1 MDVFATPARDRL
13 YDAGLLI
20 LRLVTGCFM
29 MTHGLPKL
37 AKLTGSE
44 TIEFADPFGVGPA
57 TSLGLTVF
65 AEVVCSFLII
75 LGLFTRLAVVPLAVT
90 MAVAFFYIHM
100 ADPFGAKEMA
110 GLYLTVYV
118 FLGIAGSGRF
128 SIDHLIWK
136 RKNPRGNYYTTT

>member
-20 LRLVTGCFM
+20 LRIVVGCFM

-37 AKLTGSE
+37 AMLTGNE
-44 TIEFADPFGVGPA
+44 PIQFADPFGVGPTA
-57 TSLGLTVF
+57 SLALTVF

-75 LGLFTRLAVVPLAVT
+75 LGLLTRLAAIPLIITMVVAV
-90 MAVAFFYIHM
+90 FYVHI
-100 ADPFGAKEMA
+100 ADPFAVKEMA
-110 GLYLTVYV
+110 GLYLTIYV

-136 RKNPRGNYYTTT
+136 RKNPRVNYYTTT